1 MKDVNDGVFFPST
14 VLRHAPPARLSM
26 RVFLRRGL
34 GSFFRR
40 RLEDFFRRSLGG
52 FLRLSLG
59 AFLNR
64 ITKLNLTLSRTEGPS
79 QRASSRDKIGF
90 MKMLKTG
97 AY

>member
-1 MKDVNDGVFFPST
+1 MKDVNDGLCFPST

-26 RVFLRRGL
+26 RVFLQRSLRVFL
-34 GSFFRR
+34 RR
-40 RLEDFFRRSLGG
+40 RLGD
-52 FLRLSLG
+52 FLRLSMRG
-59 AFLNR
+59 FLNP

-79 QRASSRDKIGF
+79 RRASSRAKISF